1 MGGFILDHCTEYPR
15 HRKSYSPD
23 STANHKTDSSRAHH
37 SSLPAT
43 HAPHSVGM
51 ARRPCGPS
59 QLVYGYFFP
68 PPDGAFPRPPPDG
81 FPVVLGQ
88 LPPPPLPPP
97 PLGIFHPSC
106 RLTSAHEVRDTVG
119 LDYRK
124 PQTASS
130 SPMPCARRTL
140 AGAPSLIASPN
151 ERHASPQELTCSLRR
166 VHHHGCPGH
175 SLYRHWR
182 SVWRA

>member
-1 MGGFILDHCTEYPR
+1 MITVP
-15 HRKSYSPD
+15 
-23 STANHKTDSSRAHH
+23 STHGTGS
-37 SSLPAT
+37 
-43 HAPHSVGM
+43 HAPPILLPITKQTRSARRPILLIIQPAHSQVGM
-51 ARRPCGPS
+51 AHLICGPS

-124 PQTASS
+124 PQTASI

-140 AGAPSLIASPN
+140 AGAPSLIASRN
-151 ERHASPQELTCSLRR
+151 ERHASPQKLTYSLRW
-166 VHHHGCPGH
+166 VHHHRCPGH

-182 SVWRA
+182 AVWRA

>member
-1 MGGFILDHCTEYPR
+1 M
-15 HRKSYSPD
+15 
-23 STANHKTDSSRAHH
+23 AHT
-37 SSLPAT
+37 P
-43 HAPHSVGM
+43 G
-51 ARRPCGPS
+51 GPS
-59 QLVYGYFFP
+59 QLVYGCFFP

-106 RLTSAHEVRDTVG
+106 RLTSAHEVRDTVA

-140 AGAPSLIASPN
+140 AGAPTLIASRN
-151 ERHASPQELTCSLRR
+151 ERHASPQELSCSLRW

-182 SVWRA
+182 AVWRAGAVTPAAHPQCCSRWQLHLKVREVAVKLARRDPSCTSAVCTAGHSCA